1 VVSRENWEGSKS
13 VLVADEDFDPTTT
26 TAAAAGNREAVVVFV
41 VVVLRVECE
50 DVSSAAVVEAAA
62 AAADSSPMMFLGSV
76 AFLLFVVCG
85 SFRSSRSTTQSSPL
99 F

>member
-50 DVSSAAVVEAAA
+50 DVGRRRRRGFQPHDVFGFRRV
-62 AAADSSPMMFLGSV
+62 PTFCRLWFLSI
-76 AFLLFVVCG
+76 
-85 SFRSSRSTTQSSPL
+85 Q
-99 F
+99 